1 MKKVLVIVVLEITI
15 MLSLT
20 SCVKWIDDYLY
31 TIDPLVGMEE
41 IFDELLEK
49 LEKQDK
55 KGITEMFSKTAL
67 KEAEN
72 YEENLDYLFEFF
84 QGEVIAWEKGGSSE
98 EYGRN
103 TGSIEYYDI
112 GKSWYKI
119 ETDVETYIVIF
130 IVYFADSRDSDNL
143 GMYAIRILKEE
154 DEEKKFP
161 WDEVPGI
168 CIVE

>member
-1 MKKVLVIVVLEITI
+1 MKKVLVIVILEITI

-84 QGEVIAWEKGGSSE
+84 QGEVIDWEYYGGHNS
-98 EYGRN
+98 YRRN
-103 TGSIEYYDI
+103 TGEIEYYKK
-112 GKSWYKI
+112 GESWYKV
-119 ETDVETYIVIF
+119 ETDKQTYILFFSVC
-130 IVYFADSRDSDNL
+130 FADSRDSDNL